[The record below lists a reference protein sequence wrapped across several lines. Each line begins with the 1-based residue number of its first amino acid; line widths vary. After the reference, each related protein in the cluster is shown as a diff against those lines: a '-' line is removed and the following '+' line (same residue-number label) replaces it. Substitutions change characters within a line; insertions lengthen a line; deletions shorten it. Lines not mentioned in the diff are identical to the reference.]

1 VALNL
6 ITGPANAEKAG
17 AVLDAFRAEVARG
30 SEPLLVVPTQ
40 PDVGHYRRELAG
52 GGVVFGAEVL
62 RFGWLVNEIA
72 RRCGVYG
79 GALARL
85 ECERVAAASIEAA
98 DLHVLAPARTAA
110 GGLGLAR
117 ALADLAAEL
126 EEQRV
131 DAGRLIVAMRAW
143 AQAEPARA
151 QYATELGALYAAYR
165 DRLAALKRDD
175 EPLRTARVLDAL
187 REQPGRW
194 GRTPVFLYGFD
205 ELTPLQLDAV
215 EALAQTDAPVT
226 VSLTHEAGRAVFS
239 ARAATYERLVAVA
252 GPNHTVLRAQR
263 RHYASASRE
272 ALHHLERE
280 LFESELEPARLF
292 GGPAAPPSVDPGMA
306 VELLEG
312 GGPRAEAELV
322 AATVAR
328 LVRDEGMAPDEV
340 AVVVRRL
347 ENAGAI
353 VRALGEAEIPYAFE
367 RRLAARGTALGRGL
381 IALLRCSGP
390 DGTAADLV
398 AYLRTP
404 GVVRQLD
411 RVDRLEARARR
422 EGAASAAAAR
432 ALWESD
438 QWPIEAIDRV
448 AAAAARGPGEL
459 VRRLAAEVSLLLA
472 APFRRASHVLAGPEL
487 LDARA
492 AGALRGTLRRLGS
505 LADADPALVPP
516 GSELE
521 RMLAETVVFS
531 GNEPGPG
538 RVTITTPLRLRARRV
553 RALIVTGLVERVF
566 PAVERTDPLL
576 GDAERSSLNAASG
589 LRLRH
594 HDDVLGRE
602 RFLFYS
608 AVSRPTERLVL
619 SWYAADDDGDPL
631 VPSFFLDDVRELL
644 APAPPVR
651 RRGLGETAWHA
662 DDYGPPSHRAARL
675 AVAAARGDVAP
686 KPRPIAALADER
698 VLAAVSARG
707 TWSAS
712 ALELWLSCPVKWFVE
727 RLLSPQEIDPDAEA
741 LVRGRFAHE
750 ALERVIGG
758 LGSDA
763 SGRAELTPRTLPHA
777 RELLRDALDALE
789 GEHRISVNPQ
799 RLRAAVRRLEAD
811 LVGYLDH
818 AANAGS
824 TFAPRAD
831 LLEVKFGGRED
842 NRPAASLGG
851 GALPLTGRIDRVD
864 VSPGGDQAIVYDY
877 KGKTAPAHRRWLA
890 DGKLQMGLYMLAARE
905 LLGLDV
911 VGGLYQ
917 PLGNADQPRPRG
929 AIEEQADPGLDLVR
943 TDRIAPDELDELLGD
958 VLEAALEVVAEIR
971 AGRLQPRP
979 DTCGWAGS
987 GCSYPSICRC
997 EAT

>member
-1 VALNL
+1 MALSL

-17 AVLDAFRAEVARG
+17 VVLDAFRAEVARG

-52 GGVVFGAEVL
+52 TGTVFGAEVL

-79 GALARL
+79 TALGAL
-85 ECERVAAASIEAA
+85 ECERVAAVAIEAA
-98 DLHVLAPARTAA
+98 DLHALAPARAA
-110 GGLGLAR
+110 SGGLGLAR
-117 ALADLAAEL
+117 ALAGLAAEL

-131 DAGRLIVAMRAW
+131 DAGRFIVALRAW

-151 QYATELGALYAAYR
+151 AYASELGALYAGYR
-165 DRLAALKRDD
+165 DRLAALRRDD
-175 EPLRTARVLDAL
+175 TPLRTARVLDAL

-215 EALAQTDAPVT
+215 EALAETDASVT

-239 ARAATYERLVAVA
+239 ARAATYQRLVAVA
-252 GPNHTVLRAQR
+252 GPSHTALRAQR
-263 RHYASASRE
+263 RHYAPASRD

-280 LFESELEPARLF
+280 LFESDLQPVRLF
-292 GGPAAPPSVDPGMA
+292 GGPSAPPTVDPGPA
-306 VELLEG
+306 VQLLEG

-322 AATVAR
+322 AAAVAR
-328 LVRDEGMAPDEV
+328 LVHDDGMAPDEV
-340 AVVVRRL
+340 AVVVRRP

-381 IALLRCSGP
+381 IALLRCAGP

-398 AYLRTP
+398 SYLRTP

-422 EGAASAAAAR
+422 EGAASAQAGR
-432 ALWESD
+432 AVWEAD
-438 QWPIEAIDRV
+438 QWPVEAIDRV
-448 AAAAARGPGEL
+448 ATAAARGAGEL
-459 VRRLAAEVSLLLA
+459 CRRLAAETSLLLA
-472 APFRRASHVLAGPEL
+472 APFRRASHVLSGPEL

-492 AGALRGTLRRLGS
+492 AGALRGALRRLAT
-505 LADADPALVPP
+505 LADADAALAPPA
-516 GSELE
+516 GELE

-531 GNEPGPG
+531 GDPPGPG
-538 RVTITTPLRLRARRV
+538 RVTVTTPLRLRARRV

-576 GDAERSSLNAASG
+576 GDAERAALNAASG
-589 LRLRH
+589 LRLGH

-619 SWYAADDDGDPL
+619 SWHAADDDGDPL

-644 APAPPVR
+644 APEPPVR
-651 RRGLGETAWHA
+651 RRGLGETAWDGDA
-662 DDYGPPSHRAARL
+662 PSVRAARL
-675 AVAAARGDVAP
+675 AAAAARGDAAP
-686 KPRPIAALADER
+686 APRPIAPLADER
-698 VLAAVSARG
+698 VLAALAARP

-712 ALELWLSCPVKWFVE
+712 ALELWLSCPVRWFVE

-750 ALERVIGG
+750 ALERVVGG
-758 LGSDA
+758 LAPNG
-763 SGRAELTPRTLPHA
+763 GRAELTPHTLPRA
-777 RELLRDALDALE
+777 RELLREALDALE

-818 AANAGS
+818 AAHAGS
-824 TFAPRAD
+824 TFAPQAD
-831 LLEVKFGGRED
+831 LLEVTFGGRDDE
-842 NRPAASLGG
+842 RPAALLGG
-851 GALPLTGRIDRVD
+851 SALPLAGRIDRVD
-864 VSPGGDQAIVYDY
+864 VSPAGDQAIVYDY
-877 KGKTAPAHRRWLA
+877 KGKTAPAWARWLP

-917 PLGNADQPRPRG
+917 PLGNADAPRARG
-929 AIEEQADPGLDLVR
+929 AIEEQADPGLQTVGR
-943 TDRIAPDELDELLGD
+943 DRLAPEALEQLLSEVLD
-958 VLEAALEVVAEIR
+958 AALEVVAEMR
-971 AGRLQPRP
+971 AGRLEPRP

-987 GCSYPSICRC
+987 GCAFPSICRC

>member
-1 VALNL
+1 MALKL

-17 AVLDAFRAEVARG
+17 AVLGAFRGEVARG

-52 GGVVFGAEVL
+52 GGAVFGVEVL
-62 RFGWLVNEIA
+62 RFRWLVDEIA

-79 GALARL
+79 RTLGTL
-85 ECERVAAASIEAA
+85 ECERVAAAAIAAA
-98 DLHVLAPARTAA
+98 DLRALAPARDAA

-117 ALADLAAEL
+117 ALAGLAVEL
-126 EEQRV
+126 EEQRI
-131 DAGRLIVAMRAW
+131 DAGRFIVALRAW

-151 QYATELGALYAAYR
+151 RYAAELGALYAGYR
-165 DRLAALKRDD
+165 DRLAALGRDD
-175 EPLRTARVLDAL
+175 EPLRAARVLDAL
-187 REQPGRW
+187 RESPGRW

-239 ARAATYERLVAVA
+239 ARATTYQRLVALA
-252 GPNHTVLRAQR
+252 GEHEVLGAQR
-263 RHYASASRE
+263 RHYAPASRE
-272 ALHHLERE
+272 PLHHLERE
-280 LFESELEPARLF
+280 LFESDLQPARLF
-292 GGPAAPPSVDPGMA
+292 GPAAAPTADPGAA

-328 LVRDEGMAPDEV
+328 LMRDEGYAADEI
-340 AVVVRRL
+340 AVVVRRD
-347 ENAGAI
+347 ENAGPL
-353 VRALGEAEIPYAFE
+353 VRALGEADIAFAHE
-367 RRLAARGTALGRGL
+367 QRLAARRTALGRGL
-381 IALLRCSGP
+381 IALLRCAGP

-398 AYLRTP
+398 SYLRTP

-422 EGAASAAAAR
+422 DGAASAEAAR
-432 ALWESD
+432 ALWEAD

-448 AAAAARGPGEL
+448 RGATRRSPGEL
-459 VRRLAAEVSLLLA
+459 CRRLAAETSLLLA
-472 APFRRASHVLAGPEL
+472 APFRRRSHVLTGPEL

-492 AGALRGTLRRLGS
+492 AGALRGALRRLAT
-505 LADADPALVPP
+505 LADADARLAPA
-516 GSELE
+516 GAELE
-521 RMLAETVVFS
+521 RMLAEVPVFH
-531 GNEPGPG
+531 GDPPGPG
-538 RVTITTPLRLRARRV
+538 RVTVTTPLRLRARRV
-553 RALIVTGLVERVF
+553 RALIVTGLVEHVF
-566 PAVERTDPLL
+566 PAVARPDPLL
-576 GDAERSSLNAASG
+576 GDAERAAINAASG
-589 LRLRH
+589 LRLAH

-619 SWYAADDDGDPL
+619 SWHVADDDGDPL

-651 RRGLGETAWHA
+651 RRALGETTWDGDA
-662 DDYGPPSHRAARL
+662 PSPRAARL
-675 AVAAARGDVAP
+675 AVAAARGDAAP
-686 KPRPIAALADER
+686 APRPIAALSDER
-698 VLAAVSARG
+698 VLAELAARP

-712 ALELWLSCPVKWFVE
+712 GLELWLACPVRWFVE
-727 RLLSPQEIDPDAEA
+727 RLLRPQEIDPDAEA

-750 ALERVIGG
+750 ALERVIGALADG
-758 LGSDA
+758 
-763 SGRAELTPRTLPHA
+763 SGRAELTPQTLPQA
-777 RELLRDALDALE
+777 RALLREALDGLE

-818 AANAGS
+818 AAHAGS
-824 TFAPRAD
+824 AFAPRTE
-831 LLEVKFGGRED
+831 LLEVTFG
-842 NRPAASLGG
+842 RPDDQRPPAPLAG
-851 GALPLTGRIDRVD
+851 GALPLAGRIDRVD
-864 VSPGGDQAIVYDY
+864 VSASGEEAIVYDY
-877 KGKTAPAHRRWLA
+877 KGKTAPPAARWVQ

-917 PLGNADQPRPRG
+917 PLGNADMPRARG
-929 AIEEQADPGLDLVR
+929 AIEEDADPGLDVVR
-943 TDRIAPDELDELLGD
+943 TDRLSAERVEELLGE
-958 VLEAALEVVAEIR
+958 VLDAALEVVADIR
-971 AGRLQPRP
+971 AGRLSPRP
-979 DTCGWAGS
+979 DTCGWRNS
-987 GCSYPSICRC
+987 GCAFPSICRC